1 MSPEAAASAP
11 LLSPDDE
18 FDADAVLLA
27 LLADKSAI
35 ADPYP
40 YYRAL
45 RERAPVHR
53 TARSGLWVLSR
64 FADARAVLRDPRC
77 GNPTPEAFEQGRS
90 SIDGAPGRPRRR
102 DTLSM
107 LFLNPPDH
115 TRIRGLV
122 SRAFTP
128 RRVERM
134 RSEVTAMTDDLLDAM
149 GPAGDFVSSLAFP
162 LPANVISAMVGV
174 PVDDRDWLRPRVAAL
189 TVGLEPIADDEEIAA
204 AEAASGELWAFLS
217 DLIARRR
224 AEPQDDLLSA
234 LVEASDGED
243 KLTENEVLVNTLLIY
258 AAGFE
263 TTTHLLGNMVRS
275 LVAHPDQ
282 HDRVRRDRS
291 LIPSAVEEVLR
302 FDPPVQIDAR
312 FVHSDIEVGGHA
324 IPAGESVMTLLGA
337 ANRDPA
343 LCDQPE
349 TFDVGRAGTQLLSFG
364 SGIHYCLGAALA
376 RLEGQVVL
384 ERLLD
389 RYERWEIT
397 AEPTWR
403 RRITLRGVESLQVAF
418 S

>member
-1 MSPEAAASAP
+1 VQVRSHDP
-11 LLSPDDE
+11 LLADDGD
-18 FDADAVLLA
+18 FDADAVLLK

-53 TARSGLWVLSR
+53 TSMSGLWVMSR

-77 GNPTPEAFEQGRS
+77 GNPTPEQFERGRS
-90 SIDGAPGRPRRR
+90 VIDGSAGRPRSR

-134 RSEVTAMTDDLLDAM
+134 RPEVAAMTDDLLDAM
-149 GPAGDFVSSLAFP
+149 GPAGDLVGSLAFP

-174 PVDDRDWLRPRVAAL
+174 PVEDRDWLRPLVADL
-189 TVGLEPIADDEEIAA
+189 TVGIEPTAQDHEIEA
-204 AEAASGELWAFLS
+204 AEAASGELWEYLKG
-217 DLIARRR
+217 LIARRR
-224 AEPQDDLLSA
+224 AEPHDDLLSA

-243 KLTENEVLVNTLLIY
+243 KLTETEVLTNTLLIY

-263 TTTHLLGNMVRS
+263 TTTHLIGNIVRS

-282 HDRVRRDRS
+282 HERLRRDRS

-302 FDPPVQIDAR
+302 FDPPVQIDGR
-312 FVHSDIEVGGHA
+312 YVHSDIEVGGQR
-324 IPAGESVMTLLGA
+324 IPAGQSVLTLLGA
-337 ANRDPA
+337 ANRDPD
-343 LCDQPE
+343 LCDDPE
-349 TFDVGRAGTQLLSFG
+349 TFDVGRADTQLLSFG

-384 ERLLD
+384 DRLLERWD
-389 RYERWEIT
+389 RWEIT
-397 AEPTWR
+397 AEPAWR
-403 RRITLRGVESLQVAF
+403 PRITLRGVQSLQVAF
-418 S
+418 G

>member
-1 MSPEAAASAP
+1 VQVRSHDP
-11 LLSPDDE
+11 LLADDGD
-18 FDADAVLLA
+18 FDADAVLLK

-53 TARSGLWVLSR
+53 TSMSGLWVMSR

-77 GNPTPEAFEQGRS
+77 GNPTPDQFERGRS
-90 SIDGAPGRPRRR
+90 VIDGSAGRPRSR

-134 RSEVTAMTDDLLDAM
+134 RPEVAAMTDDLLDAM
-149 GPAGDFVSSLAFP
+149 GPAGDLVGSLAFP

-174 PVDDRDWLRPRVAAL
+174 PVEDRDWLRPLVADL
-189 TVGLEPIADDEEIAA
+189 TVGIEPTAQDHEIEA
-204 AEAASGELWAFLS
+204 AEAASGELWEYLKG
-217 DLIARRR
+217 LIARRR
-224 AEPQDDLLSA
+224 AEPHDDLLSA

-243 KLTENEVLVNTLLIY
+243 KLTETEVLTNTLLIY

-263 TTTHLLGNMVRS
+263 TTTHLIGNIVRS

-282 HDRVRRDRS
+282 HERLRRDRS

-302 FDPPVQIDAR
+302 FDPPVQIDGR
-312 FVHSDIEVGGHA
+312 YVHSDIEVGGQR
-324 IPAGESVMTLLGA
+324 IPAGQSVLTLLGA
-337 ANRDPA
+337 ANRDPD
-343 LCDQPE
+343 LCDDPE
-349 TFDVGRAGTQLLSFG
+349 TFDVGRADTQLLSFG

-384 ERLLD
+384 DRLLERWD
-389 RYERWEIT
+389 RWEIT
-397 AEPTWR
+397 AEPAWR
-403 RRITLRGVESLQVAF
+403 PRITLRGVQSLQVAF
-418 S
+418 G

>member
-1 MSPEAAASAP
+1 MQVRSHDP
-11 LLSPDDE
+11 LLADDGD
-18 FDADAVLLA
+18 FDADAVLLK

-53 TARSGLWVLSR
+53 TSMSGLWVMSR

-77 GNPTPEAFEQGRS
+77 GNPTPDQFERGRS
-90 SIDGAPGRPRRR
+90 VIDGSAGRPRSR

-134 RSEVTAMTDDLLDAM
+134 RPEVAAMTDDLLDAM
-149 GPAGDFVSSLAFP
+149 GPAGDLVGSLAFP

-174 PVDDRDWLRPRVAAL
+174 PVEDRDWLRPLVADL
-189 TVGLEPIADDEEIAA
+189 TVGIEPTAQDHEIEA
-204 AEAASGELWAFLS
+204 AEAASGELWEYLKE
-217 DLIARRR
+217 LIARRR
-224 AEPQDDLLSA
+224 AEPHDDLLSA

-243 KLTENEVLVNTLLIY
+243 KLTETEVLTNTLLIY

-263 TTTHLLGNMVRS
+263 TTTHLIGNIVRN

-282 HDRVRRDRS
+282 HERLRRDRS

-302 FDPPVQIDAR
+302 FDPPVQIDGR
-312 FVHSDIEVGGHA
+312 YVHSDIEVGGQR
-324 IPAGESVMTLLGA
+324 IPAGQSVLTLLGA
-337 ANRDPA
+337 ANRDPD
-343 LCDQPE
+343 LCDDPE
-349 TFDVGRAGTQLLSFG
+349 TFDVGRADTQLLSFG

-384 ERLLD
+384 DRLLERWD
-389 RYERWEIT
+389 RWEIT
-397 AEPTWR
+397 AEPAWR
-403 RRITLRGVESLQVAF
+403 PRITLRGVQSLQVAF
-418 S
+418 G

>member
-1 MSPEAAASAP
+1 VQVRSHDP
-11 LLSPDDE
+11 LLADDGD
-18 FDADAVLLA
+18 FDADAVLLK

-53 TARSGLWVLSR
+53 TSMSGLWVMSR

-77 GNPTPEAFEQGRS
+77 GNPTPDQFERGRS
-90 SIDGAPGRPRRR
+90 VIDGSAGRPRSR

-134 RSEVTAMTDDLLDAM
+134 RPEVAAMTDDLLDAM
-149 GPAGDFVSSLAFP
+149 GPAGDLVGSLAFP

-174 PVDDRDWLRPRVAAL
+174 PVEDRDWLRPLVADL
-189 TVGLEPIADDEEIAA
+189 TVGIEPTAQDHEIEA
-204 AEAASGELWAFLS
+204 AEAASGELWEYLKE
-217 DLIARRR
+217 LIARRR
-224 AEPQDDLLSA
+224 AEPHDDLLSA

-243 KLTENEVLVNTLLIY
+243 KLTETEVLTNTLLIY

-263 TTTHLLGNMVRS
+263 TTTHLIGNIVRN

-282 HDRVRRDRS
+282 HERLRRDRS

-302 FDPPVQIDAR
+302 FDPPVQIDGR
-312 FVHSDIEVGGHA
+312 YVHSDIEVGGQR
-324 IPAGESVMTLLGA
+324 IPAGQSVLTLLGA
-337 ANRDPA
+337 ANRDPD
-343 LCDQPE
+343 LCDDPE
-349 TFDVGRAGTQLLSFG
+349 TFDVGRADTQLLSFG

-384 ERLLD
+384 DRLLERWD
-389 RYERWEIT
+389 RWEIT
-397 AEPTWR
+397 AEPAWR
-403 RRITLRGVESLQVAF
+403 PRITLRGVQSLQVAF
-418 S
+418 G

>member
-1 MSPEAAASAP
+1 MQVRSHDP
-11 LLSPDDE
+11 LLADDGD
-18 FDADAVLLA
+18 FDADAVLLK

-53 TARSGLWVLSR
+53 TSMSGLWVMSR

-77 GNPTPEAFEQGRS
+77 GNPTPDQFERGRS
-90 SIDGAPGRPRRR
+90 VIDGSAGRPRSR

-134 RSEVTAMTDDLLDAM
+134 RPEVAAMTDDLLDAM
-149 GPAGDFVSSLAFP
+149 GPAGDLVGSLAFP

-174 PVDDRDWLRPRVAAL
+174 PVEDRDWLRPLVADL
-189 TVGLEPIADDEEIAA
+189 TVGIEPTAQDHEIEA
-204 AEAASGELWAFLS
+204 AEAASGELWEYLKG
-217 DLIARRR
+217 LIARRR
-224 AEPQDDLLSA
+224 AEPHDDLLSA

-243 KLTENEVLVNTLLIY
+243 KLTETEVLTNTLLIY

-263 TTTHLLGNMVRS
+263 TTTHLIGNIVRS

-282 HDRVRRDRS
+282 HERLRRDRS

-302 FDPPVQIDAR
+302 FDPPVQIDGR
-312 FVHSDIEVGGHA
+312 YVHSDIEVGGQR
-324 IPAGESVMTLLGA
+324 IPAGQSVLTLLGA
-337 ANRDPA
+337 ANRDPD
-343 LCDQPE
+343 LCDDPE
-349 TFDVGRAGTQLLSFG
+349 TFDVGRADTQLLSFG

-384 ERLLD
+384 DRLLERWD
-389 RYERWEIT
+389 RWEIT
-397 AEPTWR
+397 AEPAWR
-403 RRITLRGVESLQVAF
+403 PRITLRGVQSLQVAF
-418 S
+418 G

>member
-1 MSPEAAASAP
+1 MQVRSHDP
-11 LLSPDDE
+11 LLADDGD
-18 FDADAVLLA
+18 FDADAVLLK

-53 TARSGLWVLSR
+53 TSMSGLWVMSR

-77 GNPTPEAFEQGRS
+77 GNPTPEQFERGRS
-90 SIDGAPGRPRRR
+90 VIDGSAGRPRSR

-134 RSEVTAMTDDLLDAM
+134 RPEVAAMTDDLLDAM
-149 GPAGDFVSSLAFP
+149 GPAGDLVGSLAFP

-174 PVDDRDWLRPRVAAL
+174 PVEDRDWLRPLVADL
-189 TVGLEPIADDEEIAA
+189 TVGIEPTAQDHEIEA
-204 AEAASGELWAFLS
+204 AEAASGELWEYLKG
-217 DLIARRR
+217 LIARRR
-224 AEPQDDLLSA
+224 AEPHDDLLSA

-243 KLTENEVLVNTLLIY
+243 KLTETEVLTNTLLIY

-263 TTTHLLGNMVRS
+263 TTTHLIGNIVRS

-282 HDRVRRDRS
+282 HERLRRDRS

-302 FDPPVQIDAR
+302 FDPPVQIDGR
-312 FVHSDIEVGGHA
+312 YVHSDIEVGGQR
-324 IPAGESVMTLLGA
+324 IPAGQSVLTLLGA
-337 ANRDPA
+337 ANRDPD
-343 LCDQPE
+343 LCDDPE
-349 TFDVGRAGTQLLSFG
+349 TFDVGRADTQLLSFG

-384 ERLLD
+384 DRLLERWD
-389 RYERWEIT
+389 RWEIT
-397 AEPTWR
+397 AEPAWR
-403 RRITLRGVESLQVAF
+403 PRITLRGVQSLQVAF
-418 S
+418 G

>member
-1 MSPEAAASAP
+1 VQVRSHDP
-11 LLSPDDE
+11 LLADDGD
-18 FDADAVLLA
+18 FDADAVLLK

-53 TARSGLWVLSR
+53 TSMSGLWVMSR

-77 GNPTPEAFEQGRS
+77 GNPTPDQFERGRS
-90 SIDGAPGRPRRR
+90 VIDGSAGRPRSR

-134 RSEVTAMTDDLLDAM
+134 RPEVAAMTDDLLDAM
-149 GPAGDFVSSLAFP
+149 GPAGDLVGSLAFP

-174 PVDDRDWLRPRVAAL
+174 PVEDRDWLRPLVADL
-189 TVGLEPIADDEEIAA
+189 TVGIEPTAQDHEIEA
-204 AEAASGELWAFLS
+204 AEAASGELWEYLKE
-217 DLIARRR
+217 LIARRR
-224 AEPQDDLLSA
+224 AEPHDDLLSA

-243 KLTENEVLVNTLLIY
+243 KLTETEVLTNTLLIY

-263 TTTHLLGNMVRS
+263 TTTHLIGNIVRS

-282 HDRVRRDRS
+282 HERLRRDRS

-302 FDPPVQIDAR
+302 FDPPVQIDGR
-312 FVHSDIEVGGHA
+312 YVHSDIEVGGQR
-324 IPAGESVMTLLGA
+324 IPAGQSVLTLLGA
-337 ANRDPA
+337 ANRDPD
-343 LCDQPE
+343 LCDDPE
-349 TFDVGRAGTQLLSFG
+349 TFDVGRADTQLLSFG

-384 ERLLD
+384 DRLLERWD
-389 RYERWEIT
+389 RWEIT
-397 AEPTWR
+397 AEPAWR
-403 RRITLRGVESLQVAF
+403 PRITLRGVQSLQVAF
-418 S
+418 G